1 MFGLGRKVKRMKK
14 KLIKPAALSA
24 VLCGCLFCIASNS
37 TVAAGKSGGGA
48 KINLEGQWKVT
59 DYLASWDMAAAD
71 DYYEHFLGR
80 SIMIEP
86 NRIIR
91 SFGCWDDEPEDVV
104 TQYRTV
110 EVEIVNGGTYGS
122 RLEGGWHQKYA
133 EQEIAVVT
141 FSMPESSQWNN
152 SGTFVVTEDG
162 ETLCWYQGDIYYM
175 EKYREA
181 VTDMGEEE
189 LYGEWKVKRLVSYQD
204 GWRGRNG
211 LFYGTRYREENG
223 GCFYPESYLG
233 DSVLIR
239 EDGMELYGSGGGL
252 LDSIRTDGYTSGM
265 ADKYDYQNG
274 KGIHDEL
281 GLTNEEIQ
289 VFAGNTP
296 APDGAVLD
304 GEIVAVSRTEVIM
317 KIYQGWYLLEK
328 EK

>member
-1 MFGLGRKVKRMKK
+1 MFGLKEVKRMKK
-14 KLIKPAALSA
+14 KLVKTAALSV
-24 VLCGCLFCIASNS
+24 VLCGSLFCIASDS
-37 TVAAGKSGGGA
+37 TKAAGKSGGGTA
-48 KINLEGQWKVT
+48 INLEGQWKVT
-59 DYLASWDMAAAD
+59 DYLASWDMIAAD

-80 SIMIEP
+80 SIVIEP

-91 SFGCWDDEPEDVV
+91 SFGSWDSSLEDVV
-104 TQYRTV
+104 SQYRIV
-110 EVEIVNGGTYGS
+110 EVETVNGGTYGA

-133 EQEIAVVT
+133 DQEITVVT
-141 FSMPESSQWNN
+141 FSMPESSQWNA
-152 SGTFVVTEDG
+152 SDTFVVTEEG

-181 VTDMGEEE
+181 VTDMEKEE
-189 LYGEWKVKRLVSYQD
+189 LYGEWKVRRLVSYQD

-211 LFYGTRYREENG
+211 LFYGTRYKEENG

-233 DSVLIR
+233 DTVLIR
-239 EDGMELYGSGGGL
+239 EDGMELYDSEGGL
-252 LDSIRTDGYTSGM
+252 LDSLGTDGYTSRM
-265 ADKYDYQNG
+265 TDKYDYQNG

-289 VFAGNTP
+289 VFAGNTH
-296 APDGAVLD
+296 APDGAVLEE
-304 GEIVAVSRTEVIM
+304 EIVAVSRTEVIM